1 MKIVVLNGSPKG
13 EVSVTV
19 QYVRYL
25 QKQFPGHELKILS
38 VAHELNGIERD
49 QAKWQAIMD
58 EVKSSDGVLWATPV
72 YYFLVPSQLKRFIEL
87 IWERRAEES
96 FQGKYGA
103 ALVTSIHCMDHT
115 AMNYIT
121 GISEDLGMRFVGGL
135 TPASD
140 DLTVPKERTSLINFM
155 AYFLRA
161 IETGAPTLRSFAPVN
176 YSLGAYRTDVF
187 AEATVTQAETS
198 KTGSEKIVLLTDG
211 NDPESN
217 LGRMLSAFQ
226 RFITS
231 PVEVIDLN
239 NVAIKGGCQGCIH
252 CAYDNT
258 CVYQDEVKQFIQEK
272 LLPARAIIYA
282 GAIRDRY
289 LSSRWKMHLDRTF
302 VFGHTPYLMGKQLGF
317 IISGPLRQL
326 PNLRQ
331 IFEAYTQVQRCTL
344 LGFATDEGDT
354 ETITAGLQ
362 ALAARL
368 AWALEHDLQA
378 PPNYLGYSLSLLFK
392 EFIPMTSGIFRAD
405 HIFYK
410 KHGLYK
416 DQHKDLRHRMINLMF
431 AAMNSLPKTRREF
444 QKQMKPGMIADLKRI
459 VDGAKPTAGN

>member
-38 VAHELNGIERD
+38 VAHEINGLERD
-49 QAKWQAIMD
+49 QAKRQTVMD
-58 EVKSSDGVLWATPV
+58 EIESCDGVLWASPV

-87 IWERRAEES
+87 IWERRAEEI
-96 FQGKYGA
+96 FRGKYGA

-115 AMNYIT
+115 AMNYLT

-155 AYFLRA
+155 AYFLHA
-161 IETGAPTLRSFAPVN
+161 IETGAPTPRSFAPVN
-176 YSLGAYRTDVF
+176 YSPGTYRPADF
-187 AEATVTQAETS
+187 AEATATPAGNPG
-198 KTGSEKIVLLTDG
+198 TGDGKIVILTDG

-217 LGRMLSAFQ
+217 LGRMISVFQ
-226 RFITS
+226 RHMPS
-231 PVEVIDLN
+231 PVEVFDLN

-258 CVYQDEVKQFIQEK
+258 CVYQDGVKQFIQEK
-272 LLPARAIIYA
+272 LLPAKAIIYA
-282 GAIRDRY
+282 GNIKDRY
-289 LSSRWKMHLDRTF
+289 LSSRWKMYIDRTF
-302 VFGHTPYLMGKQLGF
+302 VFGHTPYLSGKQIGF

-331 IFEAYTQVQRCTL
+331 IFEAHTQAQRCTL

-362 ALAARL
+362 ALADRL
-368 AWALEHDLQA
+368 VWALVHGLQA
-378 PPNYLGYSLSLLFK
+378 PPNYLGYGLHLLFK
-392 EFIPMTSGIFRAD
+392 EFVPMVSGIFRAD

-416 DQHKDLRHRMINLMF
+416 DQHKGLRQRMMNLLF

-459 VDGAKPTAGN
+459 VDGAKPAAG